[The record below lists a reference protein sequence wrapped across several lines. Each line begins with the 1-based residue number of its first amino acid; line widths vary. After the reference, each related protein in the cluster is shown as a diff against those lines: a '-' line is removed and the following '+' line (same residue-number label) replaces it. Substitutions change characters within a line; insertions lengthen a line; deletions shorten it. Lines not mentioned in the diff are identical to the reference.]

1 MDDRTRYI
9 PSIVMLSA
17 ALVSCVATII
27 FRYETKEILW
37 IVLGTSIVFFI
48 IGQIIR
54 RIALKYLV
62 VKTVEETTEE
72 QEENETESSGEE
84 GEDASKK
91 ETP

>member
-27 FRYETKEILW
+27 FRYETKEILL

-48 IGQIIR
+48 IGLFIR
-54 RIALKYLV
+54 RFALKYLV
-62 VKTVEETTEE
+62 VKTVEETIEE
-72 QEENETESSGEE
+72 QEENKKEASGEE
-84 GEDASKK
+84 GGETSEK
-91 ETP
+91 EKP